1 MKIGMAIALI
11 DLGAKLKR
19 RNFPYFITSL
29 SRAGIVLARNIIN
42 NIENPRVDLENIYIA
57 TDTTNALRM
66 ADCYLMHRKD
76 MEVQVWLPSTEDL
89 RADDWELAETL
100 VISAFPGTGKTV
112 LTQYKGLNILDSDS
126 SKFDKAGFPDNYIKH
141 IKEKADTYDSDI
153 PALKPFVDILCVSSH
168 KVVRDAM
175 KADRIHYTLVYPY
188 LESKEEYLDRYRK
201 RGSSEAFITL
211 LDSNWKTWL
220 SECCYQKG
228 CTHYRLLPQQYLSDA
243 VGLNVLDIEGFSKD
257 KGADERRARV

>member
-19 RNFPYFITSL
+19 KNSSYFITSF

-57 TDTTNALRM
+57 TDATNALRM

-76 MEVQVWLPSTEDL
+76 MEVQVWLPTTEDL

-100 VISAFPGTGKTV
+100 IISAFPGTGKTA
-112 LTQYKGLNILDSDS
+112 LTHYKGLNILDSDS
-126 SKFDKAGFPDNYIKH
+126 SKFDKADFPDNYIKH
-141 IKEKADTYDSDI
+141 IKEKADLYDSDI
-153 PALKPFVDILCVSSH
+153 PVLKPSVDIICVSSH
-168 KVVRDAM
+168 KAVREALE
-175 KADRIHYTLVYPY
+175 ADRIHYTLVYPY

-211 LDSNWKTWL
+211 LDSNWKPWL
-220 SECCYQKG
+220 SECCSQKK
-228 CTHYRLLPQQYLSDA
+228 CTHYRLLPGQFLSDT
-243 VGLNVLDIEGFSKD
+243 VGLNVIDISRFGKKEGTL
-257 KGADERRARV
+257 